1 MRIGRHLGLI
11 LAFSAPTLILGS
23 NHNGAAMHPLHAP
36 VLFETNQGQADPGVD
51 YLCSG
56 VNRWFS
62 ISAQSA
68 TLQLTSPLKIR
79 FIDAN
84 RDAKHDGS
92 NRKIAGNNY
101 LIGDDPRG
109 WLIDVPTYGGVRYRQ
124 VWPGV
129 DVLYYC
135 ADERLEYDFIVAPH
149 SDISKIQLAF
159 EGADSLSLN
168 PGGDLVM
175 KVGESQVTQRRPTL
189 FQTIDGRKVDVKGR
203 YHIGLDRKI
212 GILVDSYDAGHQ
224 LTIDPVILYSV
235 PVLGPALASGNAI
248 ATDSAGTAY
257 ITGQSVA
264 MGSPAQP
271 QGYLLKVNRSGM
283 AAAQATFFGSTDG
296 PTVGNGI
303 ALDGSGNIYIAG
315 TTTTHNYFSVFN
327 DSTVAAPA
335 GANAFVI
342 KFDNS
347 GGVRL
352 YSSYIGGAKDES
364 GTAIAVHG
372 TGTAYITG
380 STASPTFPRQCSP
393 RSLA

>member
-1 MRIGRHLGLI
+1 MRIGRHVASI
-11 LAFSAPTLILGS
+11 LAFSATPLMLGS
-23 NHNGAAMHPLHAP
+23 NHNGAAVRPLHAP

-62 ISAQSA
+62 ISAQGA
-68 TLQLTSPLKIR
+68 KLQLTTPLNIR
-79 FIDAN
+79 FNNANPDAQ
-84 RDAKHDGS
+84 HEGS
-92 NRKIAGNNY
+92 DRKIAGNNY
-101 LIGDDPRG
+101 LIGDDPKG
-109 WLIDVPTYGGVRYRQ
+109 WLIDVPTYGRVRYRQ

-129 DVLYYC
+129 DVVYYGSE
-135 ADERLEYDFIVAPH
+135 ERLEYDLILAPH
-149 SDISKIQLAF
+149 SDISRIQLAF
-159 EGADSLSLN
+159 EGANSLSLN
-168 PGGDLVM
+168 PDGDLVM
-175 KVGESQVTQRRPTL
+175 TVGEAQVTQRRPTL
-189 FQTIDGRKVDVKGR
+189 FQMIDGRRVNVTGH

-212 GILVDSYDAGHQ
+212 GILVDRYDASRE

-296 PTVGNGI
+296 STVGNGI

-315 TTTTHNYFSVFN
+315 TTTTHNYFGVFN
-327 DSTVAAPA
+327 DSTVTAPA
-335 GANAFVI
+335 GANAFVT

-347 GGVRL
+347 GGMRL
-352 YSSYIGGAKDES
+352 YASYIGGSKMS
-364 GTAIAVHG
+364 LVTP
-372 TGTAYITG
+372 
-380 STASPTFPRQCSP
+380 SPSMERAPLT
-393 RSLA
+393 